1 MRFSVCVHLRVCFLP
16 LLSGVHWAL
25 NITDS
30 LLTTLRFSPKA
41 GVGQQGGG
49 KDLLAFHL
57 GSWWIQSL
65 ATRWRLDVDK
75 AKC

>member
-1 MRFSVCVHLRVCFLP
+1 M
-16 LLSGVHWAL
+16 LLGLCASLWLLNSPEQRSLGSKYHRQFTHAL
-25 NITDS
+25 HVI
-30 LLTTLRFSPKA
+30 PKL
-41 GVGQQGGG
+41 GVGQQSGG
-49 KDLLAFHL
+49 KDLFAFHL

>member
-1 MRFSVCVHLRVCFLP
+1 MSFSVCACLRGCFWS
-16 LLSGVHWAL
+16 LLTGVTLGSKHR
-25 NITDS
+25 DS
-30 LLTTLRFSPKA
+30 LLMTLHFIPKV

-49 KDLLAFHL
+49 KDLFAFHL

-65 ATRWRLDVDK
+65 ATRWRLDIDK